1 MKPAFESQ
9 MLLVPPNWKHRKLA
23 GNRPA
28 TSSAK
33 LTWIA
38 TLASL
43 VAAAPP
49 ARAIAVLG
57 LERSIVVYARRPS
70 IVPIEHEFGPSG
82 KNSESFGNEYWP
94 CAQMPY
100 WPPCCSGATPLQFAQ
115 LEPELTLAAL
125 TVGDAFRTLFS

>member
-9 MLLVPPNWKHRKLA
+9 MLLVPPNWKHMKLA
-23 GNRPA
+23 GNGPA

-33 LTWIA
+33 LTWMA

-49 ARAIAVLG
+49 ARATDVLG
-57 LERSIVVYARRPS
+57 FERSIVVYARRPS

-82 KNSESFGNEYWP
+82 KNAESLAREYSP

-100 WPPCCSGATPLQFAQ
+100 WAPC
-115 LEPELTLAAL
+115 
-125 TVGDAFRTLFS
+125 